1 MHKEITFFIFYS
13 NWKTKFSDEKDETGG
28 LIRTCSTDIL
38 VTKCEG
44 SCNSQVQPSVKT
56 STGFLKVK

>member
-1 MHKEITFFIFYS
+1 MEKLNKNDLIL
-13 NWKTKFSDEKDETGG
+13 DEKDETGG
-28 LIRTCSTDIL
+28 LIRTCSSDIL

-56 STGFLKVK
+56 STGFLKVNRIQ